1 MSDKGLMKILRR
13 YRSNLREL
21 NLFGSNIR
29 EVSIKRGVR
38 SLPQL
43 EILNLAYCNNL
54 IDLSSDRSITGIGL
68 KYGVKSLS
76 NLETLSFDSCINLEN
91 GGLVEILSISGR
103 KIRYLYVCR
112 TSITGFGIVEG
123 VESITN
129 LESLIMAGC
138 RELSNE
144 NI

>member
-1 MSDKGLMKILRR
+1 MLTIS
-13 YRSNLREL
+13 RSKLQDL
-21 NLFGSNIR
+21 
-29 EVSIKRGVR
+29 
-38 SLPQL
+38 
-43 EILNLAYCNNL
+43 
-54 IDLSSDRSITGIGL
+54 DLSSDRSITEIGL